1 MVRKHYW
8 QTRARAKR
16 TRPKTRAPSNGW
28 VIAELS
34 RITGTSIRAIRY
46 YVERGLITYLE
57 RRGTATRYS
66 RASLVRLLA
75 VPAMQ
80 FELKASLAEIKKR
93 MEALGDEG
101 LEAWVRA
108 RPLTEAAAAALGI
121 DASNGA
127 NAAVRGAAH
136 APDLARVPPAKS
148 SAETLYRV
156 RLLPGLDL
164 ILSADAGAI
173 ARAAAERIQR
183 EFLDWQ

>member
-28 VIAELS
+28 LIAELS

-46 YVERGLITYLE
+46 YVERGLISYLE

-66 RASLVRLLA
+66 RAAVVRLLA
-75 VPAMQ
+75 LPTMQ

-93 MEALGDEG
+93 MEALGEEG

-108 RPLTEAAAAALGI
+108 RPLTEAAATALGI
-121 DASNGA
+121 DASNSV
-127 NAAVRGAAH
+127 NAAARGAAH
-136 APDLARVPPAKS
+136 APDLVRAPAATS

-164 ILSADAGAI
+164 VLSANAGAI